1 MLYATVCLDFDLCMQ
16 ARARAQINYTSL
28 VHYVNNADLLF
39 SSFFFLIFFYIYGA
53 LILVSTWDY
62 NNVYALAS
70 K

>member
-39 SSFFFLIFFYIYGA
+39 SSSFLKYFFIYTGH
-53 LILVSTWDY
+53 
-62 NNVYALAS
+62 
-70 K
+70 